1 MKAAILAAPLL
12 LLATIAQA
20 RDISSEIDA
29 ANAKW
34 IAAFNKGDAAAVAQL
49 YTERATALPPG
60 APMAKGRAAIQAFWD
75 GAIKDGVKN
84 VTLKSV
90 QVNQFGNAAREIG
103 EFQPRRTERTEADDA
118 RTGKVCR
125 AVAEC
130 RWRLEARHRY
140 LEQQPVSNMLTPLR
154 SAALSRTAS
163 RRTQRVT
170 W

>member
-60 APMAKGRAAIQAFWD
+60 APMPR
-75 GAIKDGVKN
+75 GV
-84 VTLKSV
+84 
-90 QVNQFGNAAREIG
+90 
-103 EFQPRRTERTEADDA
+103 RRSRRSGTVRSK
-118 RTGKVCR
+118 TG
-125 AVAEC
+125 
-130 RWRLEARHRY
+130 
-140 LEQQPVSNMLTPLR
+140 
-154 SAALSRTAS
+154 SRTS
-163 RRTQRVT
+163 R
-170 W
+170 